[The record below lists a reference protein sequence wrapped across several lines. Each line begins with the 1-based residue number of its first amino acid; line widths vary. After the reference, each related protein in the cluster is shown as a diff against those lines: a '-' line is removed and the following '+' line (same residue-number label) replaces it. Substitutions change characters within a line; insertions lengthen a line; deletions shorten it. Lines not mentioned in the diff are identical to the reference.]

1 MSKSSKLLEATL
13 REIAPDGKIAIAFS
27 GGVDST
33 ILLEVARKAG
43 FDILPL
49 TFDLK
54 KSLEIEEVLNND
66 RNRCYFCKSLMMKT
80 LKKEAESRGYS
91 VLIDGTNADDLKEY
105 RPGLRALEE
114 NGVLSPIAMSG
125 ITKKELRK
133 IGREL
138 HLPIAY
144 KASSPCGLTRFPYGT
159 HVTPEMLDAVESAE
173 NYLKELGYEFC
184 RVRVYG
190 KEAKVEVELGLIEL
204 PEIDLSHIGKILKPI
219 GVKTV
224 TIDPKGFRSG
234 TMDEGENNG

>member
-1 MSKSSKLLEATL
+1 MSKSSQLLKATL
-13 REIAPDGKIAIAFS
+13 REIAPDGKLAIAFS

-33 ILLEVARKAG
+33 ILYEVARKAG
-43 FDILPL
+43 FDILLL

-54 KSLEIEEVLNND
+54 KALEIPEVCNND
-66 RNRCYFCKSLMMKT
+66 KQRCYYCKSLMMKT
-80 LKKEAESRGYS
+80 LKKEALAKGYS
-91 VLIDGTNADDLKEY
+91 VLIDGTNADDLTEY
-105 RPGLRALEE
+105 RPGLKALSE

-125 ITKKELRK
+125 ITKKELRR
-133 IGREL
+133 IGREM

-159 HVTPEMLDAVESAE
+159 HVTPEMLDAVEVAE
-173 NYLKELGYEFC
+173 QYLKELGYEFC

-190 KEAKVEVELGLIEL
+190 KEAKVEVELGLIDHPPIDTDHIL
-204 PEIDLSHIGKILKPI
+204 EIMKSI
-219 GVKTV
+219 GVKSV